1 MPIININIIASFK
14 TDIIPPSSLTAFLSD
29 TNLETATG
37 IPDAAAIKTY
47 IMDRTFDSIQ
57 YLHLL

>member
-37 IPDAAAIKTY
+37 IPDAAAIKNIY
-47 IMDRTFDSIQ
+47 NG
-57 YLHLL
+57 